1 MCFHE
6 TPSKKRKMNG
16 MLGDSELSSIDASL
30 SHSWTPGALLAN
42 VPRNPYI
49 LLVLN
54 QPIGNPDLFL
64 NMCDSCIDTPM
75 FSHRIYLLD

>member
-1 MCFHE
+1 MCSHE

-16 MLGDSELSSIDASL
+16 TLGDSEPSDIDASV
-30 SHSWTPGALLAN
+30 SHSWTPGALLSK

-54 QPIGNPDLFL
+54 QPIENPDLFL
-64 NMCDSCIDTPM
+64 NMCDSCIETPY
-75 FSHRIYLLD
+75 SLIGSIYLD